1 MDAKFSARVR
11 EVISLSREEALRLG
25 HNYIGVEHLLLGII
39 KEGEGTAV
47 RILEGLNCDLQK
59 LRKLVE
65 GSVRPSGAKAG
76 GAGNIPLVKQAE
88 KILKITYLEAK
99 IFKSPII
106 GTEHLL
112 LSILKDEDNV
122 ATKSIHAFNIDYDV
136 AKEEFESLLSE
147 GGAPS
152 TPRADHPMADGGEPA
167 DDGPGNYGS
176 GGSGEGPAGRK
187 GDPKS
192 KTPVLDNFGRDLT
205 RMAEE
210 GRLDPIVGRA
220 KGD

>member
-1 MDAKFSARVR
+1 MDAKFSPRVR

-39 KEGEGTAV
+39 KEGDGTAV

-65 GSVRPSGAKAG
+65 GSVRPSSSRPSG
-76 GAGNIPLVKQAE
+76 GSGNIPLVKQAE

-99 IFKSPII
+99 IFKSSII

-136 AKEEFESLLSE
+136 AKEEFENLLSE
-147 GGAPS
+147 DGGS
-152 TPRADHPMADGGEPA
+152 RGPRADHAMSEDETPTEGGGG
-167 DDGPGNYGS
+167 DY
-176 GGSGEGPAGRK
+176 GGS
-187 GDPKS
+187 
-192 KTPVLDNFGRDLT
+192 
-205 RMAEE
+205 
-210 GRLDPIVGRA
+210 
-220 KGD
+220 

>member
-1 MDAKFSARVR
+1 MDAKFSPRVR

-65 GSVRPSGAKAG
+65 GSVRPSAAKPG
-76 GAGNIPLVKQAE
+76 GSSGNIPLVKQAE

-99 IFKSPII
+99 VFKSAII

-122 ATKSIHAFNIDYDV
+122 ATKSIQAFNIDYDV
-136 AKEEFESLLSE
+136 AKEEFENHLSE
-147 GGAPS
+147 NEILEKTMAAHPVPEAPQHAKEI
-152 TPRADHPMADGGEPA
+152 PNR
-167 DDGPGNYGS
+167 
-176 GGSGEGPAGRK
+176 RR
-187 GDPKS
+187 
-192 KTPVLDNFGRDLT
+192 LCLT
-205 RMAEE
+205 TL
-210 GRLDPIVGRA
+210 GVT
-220 KGD
+220 

>member
-1 MDAKFSARVR
+1 MAQATS
-11 EVISLSREEALRLG
+11 
-25 HNYIGVEHLLLGII
+25 
-39 KEGEGTAV
+39 
-47 RILEGLNCDLQK
+47 
-59 LRKLVE
+59 
-65 GSVRPSGAKAG
+65 
-76 GAGNIPLVKQAE
+76 LVKQAE

-147 GGAPS
+147 GGAPA
-152 TPRADHPMADGGEPA
+152 PNEPSH
-167 DDGPGNYGS
+167 GRRRRTCGHVRNHGS
-176 GGSGEGPAGRK
+176 GGQRRLVRTQ
-187 GDPKS
+187 GDPNPN
-192 KTPVLDNFGRDLT
+192 PVLDNFGAT
-205 RMAEE
+205 SRMAEE

-220 KGD
+220 KRLSASARF